1 MCSRIIGKNTE
12 IEGLRTVI
20 ARNADEIHTLN
31 TELEEERQSRARMT
45 EIVNTRVITRFHLH
59 DQI

>member
-12 IEGLRTVI
+12 IEELRTVI
-20 ARNADEIHTLN
+20 AGNADEIYTLN
-31 TELEEERQSRARMT
+31 TELEEERQSRARMV
-45 EIVNTRVITRFHLH
+45 EIANTRVITHFHLH